1 MICATNQKTLRT
13 IKEIKYVK
21 EITIENKGYYESLTL
36 HERTQRDEA
45 EPFEKK
51 QQTQKVIICT
61 R

>member
-1 MICATNQKTLRT
+1 LRT